1 MKMNNTEQ
9 ELNLRQKDQ
18 TICGERAVGLV
29 LMV

>member
-1 MKMNNTEQ
+1 MINTEQ

-18 TICGERAVGLV
+18 TVCGEQAVGLV